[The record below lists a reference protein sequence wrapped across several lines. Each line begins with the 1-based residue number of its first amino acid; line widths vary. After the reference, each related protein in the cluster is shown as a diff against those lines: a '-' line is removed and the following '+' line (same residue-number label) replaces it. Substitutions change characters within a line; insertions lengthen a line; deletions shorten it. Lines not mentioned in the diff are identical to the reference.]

1 MRDITALAFSED
13 GETLRCTTSSGDFVG
28 VDLRTKQVSRQLAQ
42 RLFME
47 TLVRSVMYV

>member
-28 VDLRTKQVSRQLAQ
+28 VDLRSKQVRRQLAE
-42 RLFME
+42 LLVKE
-47 TLVRSVMYV
+47 TLVR